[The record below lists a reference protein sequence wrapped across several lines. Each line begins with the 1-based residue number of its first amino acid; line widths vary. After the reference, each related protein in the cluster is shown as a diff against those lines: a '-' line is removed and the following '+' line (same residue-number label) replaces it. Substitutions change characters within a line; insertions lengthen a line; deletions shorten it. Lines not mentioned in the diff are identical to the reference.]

1 MWGTHDTSTTL
12 FRVITCYAP
21 KIGQPTRCGLKSTS
35 SYTRFSKANLDAHDV
50 IFLGSNY

>member
-21 KIGQPTRCGLKSTS
+21 KIGQPTG
-35 SYTRFSKANLDAHDV
+35 DV
-50 IFLGSNY
+50 WAE